1 MSVRR
6 IARAAVSLCLAAALT
21 GCLGTIVEAPGASG
35 SSYGGTRAHIIGSST
50 RIDASS
56 CKNGLKEVATY
67 VPLWG
72 VAVGVLTIGIIVPMD
87 TVFTCAK

>member
-1 MSVRR
+1 MTARR
-6 IARAAVSLCLAAALT
+6 SARAALALCLAAALS

-35 SSYGGTRAHIIGSST
+35 SSYGSTRAHIIGSST

-56 CKNGLKEVATY
+56 CKNGLKEVATF

-72 VAVGVLTIGIIVPMD
+72 VAVGILTIGIIVPME

>member
-1 MSVRR
+1 MTARR
-6 IARAAVSLCLAAALT
+6 SARAVSAVGLAVALT

-56 CKNGLKEVATY
+56 CKNGIKEVATF

-72 VAVGVLTIGIIVPMD
+72 VAVGILTIGIIVPME